1 MSNPITAFLT
11 QAGGAF
17 SGVVGPAVSF
27 AQIAAS
33 PAASQPSP
41 IPGMSLAA
49 FTMMYGP
56 PNTGTTSP
64 VIALLPNL
72 TPPMLSAIGPESQYC
87 PGYVWAAQAVKALRS
102 ILPANITIPDG
113 DDSATPAAIP
123 ENTPAAQ
130 LPGIY
135 TPGLAASSGG
145 FEVKVAGVEYMNLCI
160 RFWVKPATGLPYV
173 VGGLGPAFAGAYNI
187 VLIVRSFL
195 AQPNNYQN
203 PLNDLLHNIATAT
216 PTLPLA

>member
-1 MSNPITAFLT
+1 MSNPLTAFLT

-17 SGVVGPAVSF
+17 SGIAGPTQSF

-33 PAASQPSP
+33 AAASASSP
-41 IPGMSLAA
+41 IPGMSLAV
-49 FTMMYGP
+49 FKMLYGP
-56 PNTGTTSP
+56 PNTGTASP
-64 VIALLPNL
+64 IIALLPPL
-72 TPPMLSAIGPESQYC
+72 TATMASAIGPESQYC
-87 PGYVWAAQAVKALRS
+87 PGYPWAAEAVKALRT
-102 ILPANITIPDG
+102 ILPSTITIPDG
-113 DDSATPAAIP
+113 DDSATPGAVP
-123 ENTPAAQ
+123 ENTPAAE

-135 TPGLAASSGG
+135 TPGLAASNGG

-160 RFWVKPATGLPYV
+160 RFWVRPATGFPYV
-173 VGGLGPAFAGAYNI
+173 VGGLGAGFAGAYNI